1 MKEMVVL
8 WRSPF
13 LKALCFVCERQRE
26 WIVGLLSS
34 SLSWTLTVI
43 IVRKIGPTLWSIYFA
58 QIS

>member
-13 LKALCFVCERQRE
+13 FKALCFVCERQRE
-26 WIVGLLSS
+26 WTVGLLSS
-34 SLSWTLTVI
+34 SSLVI
-43 IVRKIGPTLWSIYFA
+43 IVRKIGSTLWSKYFP